1 MPARGLPRQAITAAD
16 GCTAR
21 GSPATVKTMI
31 SRVTRTPDGR
41 TIPWLPDQH
50 ALTDASGTVWTPST
64 PKRLTEEA
72 AKRFVRRSSA
82 RVAIERTPPDIYEIE
97 WLDPA
102 TQKEYRDRHITGH
115 VNDGTAR
122 CTPDEQGLTYHVSS
136 WRDQRG
142 NRMILIS
149 EIC

>member
-1 MPARGLPRQAITAAD
+1 MVMASRGTLRRHAGSGCLPEAYRGRQL
-16 GCTAR
+16 R
-21 GSPATVKTMI
+21 P
-31 SRVTRTPDGR
+31 RHR
-41 TIPWLPDQH
+41 
-50 ALTDASGTVWTPST
+50 WTPST

-102 TQKEYRDRHITGH
+102 TQKEYWDRHITGH

-136 WRDQRG
+136 WRDQQG

>member
-1 MPARGLPRQAITAAD
+1 MPARGLPRQAIT
-16 GCTAR
+16 
-21 GSPATVKTMI
+21 
-31 SRVTRTPDGR
+31 
-41 TIPWLPDQH
+41 
-50 ALTDASGTVWTPST
+50 ASGTVWTPST

-102 TQKEYRDRHITGH
+102 SQKEYRDRHITGH

-136 WRDQRG
+136 WRDQQG

>member
-21 GSPATVKTMI
+21 G
-31 SRVTRTPDGR
+31 
-41 TIPWLPDQH
+41 L
-50 ALTDASGTVWTPST
+50 
-64 PKRLTEEA
+64 
-72 AKRFVRRSSA
+72 SA

-136 WRDQRG
+136 WRDQQG

>member
-1 MPARGLPRQAITAAD
+1 MDAID
-16 GCTAR
+16 
-21 GSPATVKTMI
+21 P
-31 SRVTRTPDGR
+31 
-41 TIPWLPDQH
+41 
-50 ALTDASGTVWTPST
+50 VWTPST

-102 TQKEYRDRHITGH
+102 TQKEYWDRHITGH

-136 WRDQRG
+136 WRDQQG